1 MSSVKN
7 GEGQD
12 GKKFYSQK
20 RLVRDETPAKEAER
34 RHPAMFC
41 PVVKQRP
48 SQDPEKAGSSTKK
61 GSPEAFGGYR
71 RRKLLTIFKDS
82 LHFTW
87 RWYGF

>member
-1 MSSVKN
+1 MVPSALIRFGSLDDMSSVKN

-61 GSPEAFGGYR
+61 D
-71 RRKLLTIFKDS
+71 RRKPSADTAAES
-82 LHFTW
+82 
-87 RWYGF
+87 Y